1 MSGSIH
7 AILEQND
14 GGDIYVS
21 SLLKGGQLA
30 KKVRPLVWLVFF
42 GRLSANAVYGAP
54 QTSHTPCLLHCA
66 CVFENF
72 DLHSLNFA
80 PVCRS
85 PAPPPLSLTRPAPLR
100 GAVLKFQPPTQL
112 FFVPCLHD
120 RTVSKR

>member
-42 GRLSANAVYGAP
+42 GLLSANAVYGAS
-54 QTSHTPCLLHCA
+54 QTSHTPCLLHRA
-66 CVFENF
+66 CFFEDF

-85 PAPPPLSLTRPAPLR
+85 LPCPALTRPAPPR